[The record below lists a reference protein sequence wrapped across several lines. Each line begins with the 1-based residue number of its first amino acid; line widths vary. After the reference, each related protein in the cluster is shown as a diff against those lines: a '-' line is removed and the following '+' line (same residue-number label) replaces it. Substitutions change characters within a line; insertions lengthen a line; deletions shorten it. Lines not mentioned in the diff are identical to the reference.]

1 MKYIITILL
10 AFLFI
15 SGCSKKSDETK
26 LTEASKYQVD
36 SSDIKAQPLEN
47 QNQAFTM
54 QYKLEK
60 GKTYRYR
67 LTTVTNDSQTITADT
82 TISSNIKQTI
92 IYLIS
97 LTPVSTDKDGVTEI
111 NCVFN
116 SVKLNALANGQEYN
130 YESTTNTDSLER
142 NKFADY
148 ESLINSDIGIRISKA
163 GEIIEVFRTDK
174 VVNKF
179 LAIKGIADSITA
191 AQKEQ
196 LKANMV
202 EGAVKPLLFQ
212 IFRQMPDYSLA
223 KDSTWTFAQPG
234 SQLMVYQIQNTN
246 TYKITALEKLN
257 DSKLAVIE
265 GGMITK
271 VTGDDQISERGI
283 SYKFKKP
290 GTSASGKIY
299 FNITD
304 GCIQKARTNTSI
316 NIFYSMEGKTPQ
328 GLQKG
333 SKQEN
338 ISNSYFLERL

>member
-10 AFLFI
+10 AFIFI
-15 SGCSKKSDETK
+15 TGCSKKSDEK
-26 LTEASKYQVD
+26 PFTEANKYQID
-36 SSDIKAQPLEN
+36 SSDIKTQPIEN
-47 QNQAFTM
+47 QNESFTL
-54 QYKLEK
+54 QYKLGK
-60 GKTYRYR
+60 GKTYKYR
-67 LTTVTNDSQTITADT
+67 LTTITNDSQSITADT
-82 TISSNIKQTI
+82 TINSNIKQTI

-97 LTPVSTDKDGVTEI
+97 LTPVSTDKDGITEI

-130 YESTTNTDSLER
+130 YESTTNIDSLER

-148 ESLINSDIGIRISKA
+148 ESLINSDIGIRISKT

-174 VVNKF
+174 IVNKF
-179 LAIKGIADSITA
+179 LSIKGIADSISA

-196 LKANMV
+196 LKTNMV

-212 IFRQMPDYSLA
+212 IFRQMPDNSLA
-223 KDSTWTFAQPG
+223 KDSTWTYSQPA

-246 TYKITALEKLN
+246 TYRINSIEKLN

-265 GGMITK
+265 GGMLTK

-283 SYKFKKP
+283 SYRFKKP
-290 GTSASGKIY
+290 ETSASGKIY

-316 NIFYSMEGKTPQ
+316 NIFYTMEGKTPQ
-328 GLQKG
+328 GFQKG